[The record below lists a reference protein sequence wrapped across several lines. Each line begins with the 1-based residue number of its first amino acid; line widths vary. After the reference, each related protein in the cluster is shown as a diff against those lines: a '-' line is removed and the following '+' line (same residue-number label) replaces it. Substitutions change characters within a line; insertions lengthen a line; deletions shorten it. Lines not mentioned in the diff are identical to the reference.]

1 MNDSRGTADGGFAE
15 IPTPDFTT
23 TVIHQHADDIIPRSP
38 ADGKNSYML
47 IRGLRVLLTPSGML
61 VLGPPL
67 PLGGQNNRIGPNT

>member
-47 IRGLRVLLTPSGML
+47 IRDLKVL
-61 VLGPPL
+61 
-67 PLGGQNNRIGPNT
+67 

>member
-47 IRGLRVLLTPSGML
+47 IRGPKVLLTPLWDVSFWSPS
-61 VLGPPL
+61 PPF
-67 PLGGQNNRIGPNT
+67 RRSRK